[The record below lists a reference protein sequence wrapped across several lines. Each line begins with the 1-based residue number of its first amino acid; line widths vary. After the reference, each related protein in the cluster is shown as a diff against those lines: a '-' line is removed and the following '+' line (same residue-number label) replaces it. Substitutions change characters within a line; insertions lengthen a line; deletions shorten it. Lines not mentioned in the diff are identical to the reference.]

1 MTATRYDW
9 DIFCTVVDNFGDI
22 GVTLR
27 LARQLAHDYQQQVR
41 LWVDDLQSTA
51 RICPGLD
58 ATLASQMYDGVNICR
73 WDTPFT
79 TQVTPAHRVIEAFAC
94 ELPPEFRQ
102 QMKALSPAP
111 LWLNLEYLS
120 AEEWVEGCHRLPSW
134 QPDGLTKYF
143 FFPGF
148 TPATGGL
155 LREQGLF
162 AARDQWRGSAEESAY
177 WAELGIPV
185 GQRQQE
191 IWISL
196 FTYENPA
203 LFTLLEAWE
212 QSPDPIRLWVPQG
225 RTLDYI
231 AARYSQVPP
240 KAGDCWQRGNLSLQV
255 LPFTDQ
261 RGFDRLLWSCD
272 FNFIRGEDSFVRAQW
287 AAVPVIWHIYPQEEE
302 AHMEKLDAFL
312 ERYLASWD
320 EASADLMRRFS
331 RGYNQGKISASDWN
345 SLFIQRELL
354 KKNAIEW
361 ADLLAETEDLAC
373 QLVNFSES
381 S

>member
-58 ATLASQMYDGVNICR
+58 ATLASQLYDGVNICR

-79 TQVTPAHRVIEAFAC
+79 AQVTPAHRVIEAFAC

-162 AARDQWRGSAEESAY
+162 AARDQWRGSDEESAY
-177 WAELGIPV
+177 WAEFGIPV

-312 ERYLASWD
+312 ERYLARWD
-320 EASADLMRRFS
+320 EVSADLMRRFS
-331 RGYNQGKISASDWN
+331 RGYNQ
-345 SLFIQRELL
+345 
-354 KKNAIEW
+354 
-361 ADLLAETEDLAC
+361 
-373 QLVNFSES
+373 
-381 S
+381 

>member
-1 MTATRYDW
+1 
-9 DIFCTVVDNFGDI
+9 
-22 GVTLR
+22 
-27 LARQLAHDYQQQVR
+27 
-41 LWVDDLQSTA
+41 
-51 RICPGLD
+51 
-58 ATLASQMYDGVNICR
+58 
-73 WDTPFT
+73 
-79 TQVTPAHRVIEAFAC
+79 
-94 ELPPEFRQ
+94 
-102 QMKALSPAP
+102 
-111 LWLNLEYLS
+111 YLS

-177 WAELGIPV
+177 WAKLGIPV

-312 ERYLASWD
+312 ERYLARWD

-331 RGYNQGKISASDWN
+331 RGYNQGKISTSDWN